1 MGFFDDMF
9 GGLFDFNGDGE
20 TDFMESVVG
29 LHILDEMDKEDDEE
43 DDEEDDDDEDDYEE
57 DDYEEDEYEWYYNKI

>member
-20 TDFMESVVG
+20 TDFMESVMG

-43 DDEEDDDDEDDYEE
+43 EDEEDDEEEDDEDDYE
-57 DDYEEDEYEWYYNKI
+57 DDYEEDEDE

>member
-20 TDFMESVVG
+20 TDFMESVMG

-43 DDEEDDDDEDDYEE
+43 DD
-57 DDYEEDEYEWYYNKI
+57 DYEEDEDE